1 MPSRAGGWALI
12 VVSAVSF
19 GIMGVLVILAQRER
33 VDTFSALAIRFAVAS
48 AVLVPL
54 AALRRCPLPAPRTL
68 GALFLFGSCGYVAH
82 SLCFFT
88 SLRYASAG
96 LVALLLYLYPVLV
109 AVGAAVFFREPLS
122 PGRMIALGVALA
134 GLTLVADL
142 GPANQLK
149 GVVLA
154 LSCAF
159 IYGAYIL
166 ACSRVAR
173 NVDPLMTATV
183 IIGGAAAIYV
193 GIALALGSPLP
204 PTPMGWTLVA
214 AIGIVS
220 TALAIAT
227 FFAAMKRIGAT
238 AAAIGSTLEPMVTV
252 VLGAVVLDERL
263 SVHQVAGGALIV
275 TAVVWLALQ
284 PRPASP

>member
-1 MPSRAGGWALI
+1 MPGRAAGWLLI

-19 GIMGVLVILAQRER
+19 GVMGVLVKLAQGEG
-33 VDTFSALAIRFAVAS
+33 VDDLSALAIRFAVAS
-48 AVLVPL
+48 AVLAPL
-54 AALRRCPLPAPRTL
+54 AALRRSPLPDRRTL

-82 SLCFFT
+82 SLCFFL

-109 AVGAAVFFREPLS
+109 ALGAALFFREKL
-122 PGRMIALGVALA
+122 GVKRGVALA
-134 GLTLVADL
+134 VALAGMTLVFDL
-142 GPANQLK
+142 GPGNQLR
-149 GVVLA
+149 GIVLA

-173 NVDPLMTATV
+173 DVDPLMTATV
-183 IIGGAAAIYV
+183 IIAGAAAIYV
-193 GIALALGSPLP
+193 GIALVRGAPLP
-204 PTPMGWTLVA
+204 PSAKGWTLVA

-220 TALAIAT
+220 TAVAIAT

-238 AAAIGSTLEPMVTV
+238 SASIGATLEPIVTV
-252 VLGAVVLDERL
+252 VLGAIVLDERL
-263 SVHQVAGGALIV
+263 SAAQVAGGVLIV
-275 TAVVWLALQ
+275 SAVAWLAFQ
-284 PRPASP
+284 PRSSSA